1 MSWPI
6 QESNRYISGQTLAFV
21 ILKIETRQVAIRFD
35 DKFQVLEMRRIR
47 RFDPGE
53 VTTSSEREEVGSW
66 RFSIDQNVLPWRA

>member
-35 DKFQVLEMRRIR
+35 DKF
-47 RFDPGE
+47 P
-53 VTTSSEREEVGSW
+53 S
-66 RFSIDQNVLPWRA
+66 P